1 MPWNEAW
8 VLDIRDIRG
17 HVFGCIRGQTTIVYS
32 GTDHD
37 L

>member
-17 HVFGCIRGQTTIVYS
+17 HVFGCIRGQTTIYRLRMNCV
-32 GTDHD
+32 T
-37 L
+37 